1 MLRLSCEHL
10 LMFVCFIVIVQRK
23 LKGKF
28 FTLPPI
34 NYSIKMI
41 IIVIIVFPVIHLLAC
56 IMNRQF
62 WFGAKVVYC
71 YFGFKGVICSVLSYA
86 KCYEVPSPS
95 QAPWYEQ
102 S

>member
-1 MLRLSCEHL
+1 
-10 LMFVCFIVIVQRK
+10 
-23 LKGKF
+23 
-28 FTLPPI
+28 
-34 NYSIKMI
+34 
-41 IIVIIVFPVIHLLAC
+41 
-56 IMNRQF
+56 MNRQF